1 VALEVRQPSGP
12 GPAREAAECGRGMG
26 HIRVAC
32 NACHNQLRATVFY
45 EPRRSLWVLRLY
57 RDRLVLS
64 CHTSGAD
71 TPRKWDIMRLHP
83 LQRPL
88 DNLIGYMNDAQSI
101 YNVVVER
108 TQKLAKERREGGSSS
123 GAGAPPAS
131 HASLNRAVVLA
142 TVGAWEAFCE
152 DLAETAQRE
161 DSRAQPP
168 CAWYQIAGSGGIV
181 QTPNS
186 GNVRKLFWTFFR
198 YDPVK
203 DWRLEVW
210 ASERELGTGATRW
223 RDKPKTYEDDEA
235 AKFLDTMVKAR
246 HGFAHQDPTQFRAL
260 PGISE
265 KGSGGR
271 IGIGQHH
278 ALNSLSVLVQLAIL
292 TTRGLSHVLEL
303 NQTFRWSRQMDEAEW
318 AYLLIATTAGER
330 VAAEWTNAPPL

>member
-1 VALEVRQPSGP
+1 MRSRSITLWWSEHKSW
-12 GPAREAAECGRGMG
+12 
-26 HIRVAC
+26 
-32 NACHNQLRATVFY
+32 
-45 EPRRSLWVLRLY
+45 PRS
-57 RDRLVLS
+57 
-64 CHTSGAD
+64 A
-71 TPRKWDIMRLHP
+71 
-83 LQRPL
+83 
-88 DNLIGYMNDAQSI
+88 
-101 YNVVVER
+101 
-108 TQKLAKERREGGSSS
+108 REGGSSS

-142 TVGAWEAFCE
+142 TVGAWEAFCKGPRG
-152 DLAETAQRE
+152 DCATGRR
-161 DSRAQPP
+161 RAQPP

-235 AKFLDTMVKAR
+235 AKFLDTMVKA
-246 HGFAHQDPTQFRAL
+246 QPWFRAPGPNTISRA
-260 PGISE
+260 PGIGE
-265 KGSGGR
+265 GIRGR

-303 NQTFRWSRQMDEAEW
+303 NRALPAGRGRWTKRSGP
-318 AYLLIATTAGER
+318 IC
-330 VAAEWTNAPPL
+330 